1 APDTAPGAASLPT
14 SSAEPGGAPRDD
26 PGNRGNPGNSSN
38 SGNSGNSEA
47 YAAGQPSVDEE
58 RHEPGGV
65 TAGAQES
72 APAPEDSRP
81 VPVVAPHA
89 GAAPFEI
96 DEVEALPDG
105 VDDEHEGASDFVPV
119 ARPGHQGRGHRA

>member
-1 APDTAPGAASLPT
+1 
-14 SSAEPGGAPRDD
+14 EPVELDEPDD
-26 PGNRGNPGNSSN
+26 PEDDTDGG
-38 SGNSGNSEA
+38 
-47 YAAGQPSVDEE
+47 
-58 RHEPGGV
+58 HEPLPV
-65 TAGAQES
+65 AQ
-72 APAPEDSRP
+72 DSQP